1 MAKRLRMRAP
11 AACPRTLVAPVA
23 MLALLMAP
31 QCRADWRITPSVELR
46 QIYSDNVKLDADPL
60 ARSQFITDLAPSLA
74 IANHGPRLKLTAAF
88 TTHLFA
94 YSSERVENTN
104 RSQRQLAANARARL
118 IEDLLFFDATASIN
132 QRAISAFGPQVA
144 NNGYAGANRAE
155 VRTWRL
161 SPYLAHHFGAT
172 ATAELR
178 YARDAVAS
186 NNVGLGNRVG
196 SVGNVG
202 NSTGNSLGDSIGN
215 TVSASISSGPAFRT
229 IGWGLRASHQ
239 NLDSTRGGESTE
251 DTASSQLNWHMSE
264 ALSVNASYG
273 YDKYNY
279 QALAGA
285 TAGASYSLGLVWTP
299 SRRTQLRASA
309 GKRYYGNSYMLNAIH
324 RSRHS
329 VWNVS
334 YNDAVTTSRGE
345 FLRPL
350 SVDTASLLDGLFS
363 ATIADPV
370 ARQLAVDAYI
380 RSNGLPASTIQNSNY
395 FGNRYILQ
403 KQLLLSAAFNTA
415 KTTTV
420 FSLNATRR
428 NALSLQQ
435 ATGSVPDIGVDSL
448 NDHTRQAS
456 AALSLTYRMSPR
468 GGANL
473 LVSKTRTESLATG
486 IKGEQL
492 LLSLGMTRQLQR
504 TLKGAVE
511 VRRVHGTAL
520 TLGGRTYR
528 ENALSASLSHQ
539 F

>member
-1 MAKRLRMRAP
+1 MAKRLRLRATG
-11 AACPRTLVAPVA
+11 PRTLAAPVA

-31 QCRADWRITPSVELR
+31 QCRADWRITPAVELR
-46 QIYSDNVKLDADPL
+46 QIYSDNVRLEADPL
-60 ARSQFITDLAPSLA
+60 ARSQFVTDLAPSLA
-74 IANHGPRLKLTAAF
+74 IVNNGPRLKLTAAF

-94 YSSERVENTN
+94 YSSERVDNTN
-104 RSQRQLAANARARL
+104 RSQRQLAASARAKL
-118 IEDLLFFDATASIN
+118 IEDMLFFDATASIN
-132 QRAISAFGPQVA
+132 QRAVSAFGPQLA
-144 NNGYAGANRAE
+144 DNGYAGANRAE

-161 SPYLAHHFGAT
+161 SPYLAHRFGAA

-186 NNVGLGNRVG
+186 NNVGLGNTA
-196 SVGNVG
+196 G
-202 NSTGNSLGDSIGN
+202 NSLGNTLGDSIGN
-215 TVSASISSGPAFRT
+215 TVSTSISSGPAFRT
-229 IGWGLRASHQ
+229 IGWGLRASHHQ
-239 NLDSTRGGESTE
+239 LDSTRGGESSE
-251 DTASSQLNWHMSE
+251 DTASSQLNWRMSE
-264 ALSVNASYG
+264 ALSVNANYG
-273 YDKYNY
+273 YDKYDY
-279 QALAGA
+279 QALTGA
-285 TAGASYSLGLVWTP
+285 TAGASYSLGLVWAP
-299 SRRTQLRASA
+299 ARRTQLRASA
-309 GKRYYGNSYMLNAIH
+309 GKRYYGNSYMLNATH

-420 FSLNATRR
+420 FSLNATSR
-428 NALSLQQ
+428 NALSQQ
-435 ATGSVPDIGVDSL
+435 DTASSVPGIEADSL
-448 NDHTRQAS
+448 NNHTRQVG

-468 GGANL
+468 SGANL
-473 LVSKTRTESLATG
+473 LMSKTRTESLATG
-486 IKGEQL
+486 IKNEQL

-504 TLKGAVE
+504 KLKGAVE
-511 VRRVHGTAL
+511 VRRAHGNAL

>member
-1 MAKRLRMRAP
+1 MAKRLRLRAP
-11 AACPRTLVAPVA
+11 AAGPRKLAAPVA

-46 QIYSDNVKLDADPL
+46 QIYSDNVRLEADPL

-74 IANHGPRLKLTAAF
+74 IANNGPRLKLTAAF
-88 TTHLFA
+88 ATHLFA

-104 RSQRQLAANARARL
+104 RSQRQLAASAKAKL
-118 IEDLLFFDATASIN
+118 IEDVLFFDATASIN
-132 QRAISAFGPQVA
+132 QRAISAFGPQLA
-144 NNGYAGANRAE
+144 DNGYAGADRAE

-161 SPYLAHHFGAT
+161 SPYLVHRFGAT

-186 NNVGLGNRVG
+186 NNVGLGNNIGG
-196 SVGNVG
+196 S
-202 NSTGNSLGDSIGN
+202 SGNSLGDSIGN
-215 TVSASISSGPAFRT
+215 TVSTSISSGPAFRT
-229 IGWGLRASHQ
+229 IGWGLRASHHH
-239 NLDSTRGGESTE
+239 LDSTRGGESTE
-251 DTASSQLNWHMSE
+251 DAASAQLNWRMSE
-264 ALSVNASYG
+264 LLSVNANYG
-273 YDKYNY
+273 YDKYDY

-285 TAGASYSLGLVWTP
+285 TAGASYSLGLVWAP

-309 GKRYYGNSYMLNAIH
+309 GKRYYGNSCMLNATH

-329 VWNVS
+329 VWNLS
-334 YNDAVTTSRGE
+334 YNDAVTTTRGE

-370 ARQLAVDAYI
+370 ARQQAVEAYI

-403 KQLLLSAAFNTA
+403 KQLLLSTAFNTA
-415 KTTTV
+415 RTTTV

-428 NALSLQQ
+428 SALSLQE
-435 ATGSVPDIGVDSL
+435 AASTLPGVGADSL
-448 NDHTRQAS
+448 NDNTRQAG
-456 AALSLTYRMSPR
+456 AALSLSYRISPR
-468 GGANL
+468 SGASL
-473 LVSKTRTESLATG
+473 LVSKTRTESLTTG
-486 IKGEQL
+486 IKSDHL

-504 TLKGAVE
+504 KLKGAVE
-511 VRRVHGTAL
+511 LRRLHGNAL

-528 ENALSASLSHQ
+528 ENALSASISQQ

>member
-1 MAKRLRMRAP
+1 MAKRLRMRLP
-11 AACPRTLVAPVA
+11 AAAAGPRTLIAPVA

-104 RSQRQLAANARARL
+104 SSQRQLAANARAKL

-144 NNGYAGANRAE
+144 DNGYAGANRAE

-161 SPYLAHHFGAT
+161 SPYLAHRFGTT

-186 NNVGLGNRVG
+186 NNAGLGNRV
-196 SVGNVG
+196 
-202 NSTGNSLGDSIGN
+202 GNSLGDSIGN
-215 TVSASISSGPAFRT
+215 TVSTSISSGPAFRT

-264 ALSVNASYG
+264 ALSVNANYG
-273 YDKYNY
+273 YDKYDY
-279 QALAGA
+279 RALAGA
-285 TAGASYSLGLVWTP
+285 TAGASYSLGLVWAP

-309 GKRYYGNSYMLNAIH
+309 GKRYYGNSYMLNATH

-329 VWNVS
+329 VWNLS

-395 FGNRYILQ
+395 FGNRFILQ
-403 KQLLLSAAFNTA
+403 KQLLLSAAFDTA

-428 NALSLQQ
+428 NALSLQET
-435 ATGSVPDIGVDSL
+435 AGSVPGIGVDSL
-448 NDHTRQAS
+448 NDDTRQAG

-468 GGANL
+468 SGANL
-473 LVSKTRTESLATG
+473 LVSKTHTESLATG
-486 IKGEQL
+486 IKNEQL

-511 VRRVHGTAL
+511 VRRAHGNAL